1 MSRPGELALAVVGS
15 RLRGFNLGPAEKR
28 HLRGLEPR
36 IVIEADVFRKLL
48 DVFVDFKM

>member
-36 IVIEADVFRKLL
+36 IVNVAGVFRKFR
-48 DVFVDFKM
+48 DVFGFFEM